1 MTCVNQSE
9 GVISEYLE
17 VFILDC
23 HLNNLT
29 NMLIPWFIK
38 IHYFTCFGMASERL
52 GKRLYQA
59 YRQSKLSQNPVLTAV
74 PWSSLEGGDEQLD
87 RPNSQTTM
95 QVLGFNKNTTAF
107 CLGRSRLHLLL
118 WRAPW
123 QSHFAR
129 VIPDAPKSLRR
140 RRLER
145 LASKWHFEWEQNKG
159 TKERERE
166 RERRRKLSR
175 NHFLCNSK
183 FLPLLFNVETLDRR
197 MLSWRVSK
205 ARPPG

>member
-74 PWSSLEGGDEQLD
+74 PWSSLEEGDEQLD

-95 QVLGFNKNTTAF
+95 QVLGFNINIKLSAWADPDFISYSKELPGSPISQEWSLT
-107 CLGRSRLHLLL
+107 L
-118 WRAPW
+118 
-123 QSHFAR
+123 QSHWGE
-129 VIPDAPKSLRR
+129 DDLKDWLRNGT
-140 RRLER
+140 LNE
-145 LASKWHFEWEQNKG
+145 SK
-159 TKERERE
+159 TKEQKRERE

>member
-95 QVLGFNKNTTAF
+95 QVLGFNINTTAF

-118 WRAPW
+118 LKSSMGRAISSTTW
-123 QSHFAR
+123 VH
-129 VIPDAPKSLRR
+129 
-140 RRLER
+140 
-145 LASKWHFEWEQNKG
+145 
-159 TKERERE
+159 
-166 RERRRKLSR
+166 RKLQFITIEFSFTTYR
-175 NHFLCNSK
+175 FDWN
-183 FLPLLFNVETLDRR
+183 
-197 MLSWRVSK
+197 
-205 ARPPG
+205 